1 MRRALNLKLNT
12 TGRDRSAEEE
22 TPMSV
27 YGSNPDDVPAVAWM
41 RRLQRS
47 ASDVSEP
54 ETNDTAADLMVAGA
68 TASLGAS
75 TPQPKSPRAIKVVS
89 DTKVSYKGSVHR
101 APSYIVEVGETS
113 SLERN
118 EKCNSCDDLVKVLNS
133 ATKSWHLLRGDDV
146 VNWERA
152 TSP

>member
-12 TGRDRSAEEE
+12 AGRDRRGEEQ

-27 YGSNPDDVPAVAWM
+27 YGANPDDVPAMAWM
-41 RRLQRS
+41 RRLSRS
-47 ASDVSEP
+47 GSDEAEP
-54 ETNDTAADLMVAGA
+54 ETNDTVTAGA
-68 TASLGAS
+68 ASSQGAS
-75 TPQPKSPRAIKVVS
+75 TPQKPKSPRAIKVVS
-89 DTKVSYKGSVHR
+89 DTKVSYRGAVHR
-101 APSYIVEVGETS
+101 VPSYIVEVGETS